1 MFNLLDTIE
10 IVVMR
15 TEILSEEQH
24 KAARYAKAMGNPVRM
39 YVLELLS
46 NHAFAYSGDISEG
59 LPISKSTFAQHLNEL
74 KDSGLIESE
83 IIGKRVKYYLNEPNW
98 KEAKLLFRKILKMYK
113 V

>member
-1 MFNLLDTIE
+1 MLVTKMIID
-10 IVVMR
+10 MR
-15 TEILSEEQH
+15 TEILSEEQQ

-46 NHAFAYSGDISEG
+46 NHDFVFSGDICEG

-74 KDSGLIESE
+74 KESGLIESE
-83 IIGKRVKYYLNEPNW
+83 IIGKRVKYFLNEANW
-98 KEAKLLFRKILKMYK
+98 KEAKSLFRKILKMYK